1 MKLRVKRQNSLKETA
16 EKDNSD
22 MNNLK
27 KNKKNC
33 NKSSNR
39 EFSQI
44 ESNLTSY
51 DVRKYIKS
59 ELKIR

>member
-1 MKLRVKRQNSLKETA
+1 MKLRVKRQNSLKEAA

-22 MNNLK
+22 LTNLK

-44 ESNLTSY
+44 ESNLTSH
-51 DVRKYIKS
+51 DVR
-59 ELKIR
+59 EFLK

>member
-1 MKLRVKRQNSLKETA
+1 MKLRVKRQNSLKEAA

-22 MNNLK
+22 LTNLK

-44 ESNLTSY
+44 ESNLTSH
-51 DVRKYIKS
+51 DVRKF
-59 ELKIR
+59 LK